1 MQANL
6 PVLVDAM
13 IVIEAVRVGCWNAI
27 TGQRRIVTVS
37 TVAEELQR
45 GDPGVVG
52 YVPVTDAHVGRM
64 DVRVL
69 SLVDAARFRLEYPDA
84 DGMDP
89 GERDLIALA
98 RTLGGEFSVCSCDK
112 ACVRAAHAIGAV
124 EGLLSLETLLDS
136 VGCRARPSLKV
147 QFTEARLSQWR
158 TTLMLGGSI
167 S

>member
-27 TGQRRIVTVS
+27 TGQHRIVTVS

-52 YVPVTDAHVGRM
+52 YVPVTDAHIGRM
-64 DVRVL
+64 EVRAL
-69 SLVDAARFRLEYPDA
+69 APVDAARFRLEYPDA

-89 GERDLIALA
+89 GERDLVALA
-98 RTLGGEFSVCSCDK
+98 RSLEGDFNVCSCDK
-112 ACVRAAHAIGAV
+112 ACVRAAHAMGAAERLV
-124 EGLLSLETLLDS
+124 SLEALLES
-136 VGCRARPSLKV
+136 VSCRARPPLKS
-147 QFTEARLSQWR
+147 QFTEVRLGQWR
-158 TTLMLGGSI
+158 TTLLLGGSI
-167 S
+167 